1 MRDSVVI
8 QAETFCGPLPPEPAT
23 SSRGGL
29 LRALLNAVA
38 VALLVGI
45 LAVGALAIA
54 VPALTGSTAL
64 TVLTSS
70 MEPHL
75 PPGTMV
81 VVRPTDAADVE
92 PGMVLTYQLRSG
104 EPTLITHRVT
114 QVLAG
119 VDGERRFITKGDN
132 NAAADADPVREVQ
145 VRGTVWY
152 AIPWLGWAAVAITGP
167 HRAVMVTVAVV
178 LLFGYAAWAFG
189 SGLVD
194 RMRRRGSVASTG
206 SGSAHL

>member
-1 MRDSVVI
+1 MSDLIVTPTEASDAVSDASP
-8 QAETFCGPLPPEPAT
+8 AEESSAPP
-23 SSRGGL
+23 RGGM
-29 LRALLNAVA
+29 LRTLLNAVA

-45 LAVGALAIA
+45 LATGALAIA

-81 VVRPTDAADVE
+81 VVQPTDPADVE

-119 VDGERRFITKGDN
+119 ADGERRFITKGDN
-132 NAAADADPVREVQ
+132 NAEADADPVREVQ
-145 VRGTVWY
+145 MRGTVWY
-152 AIPWLGWAAVAITGP
+152 AIPWLGWVAIAITGP
-167 HRAVMVTVAVV
+167 HRAIMVAVAV
-178 LLFGYAAWAFG
+178 LGLFGYAAWAFG
-189 SGLVD
+189 SSIID
-194 RMRRRGSVASTG
+194 RVRKR
-206 SGSAHL
+206 SA

>member
-1 MRDSVVI
+1 MPISDTIEAHTVAEETPL
-8 QAETFCGPLPPEPAT
+8 AETPAKP
-23 SSRGGL
+23 RGGM
-29 LRALLNAVA
+29 LRTLLNAVA
-38 VALLVGI
+38 VAVLVGI
-45 LAVGALAIA
+45 LATGALAIA

-81 VVRPTDAADVE
+81 VVRPTDPADVE

-119 VDGERRFITKGDN
+119 ADGERRFITKGDN
-132 NAAADADPVREVQ
+132 NAEADADPVREVQ
-145 VRGTVWY
+145 MRGTVWY
-152 AIPWLGWAAVAITGP
+152 AIPWLGWVAIALTGP
-167 HRAVMVTVAVV
+167 HRAIMVAVAV
-178 LLFGYAAWAFG
+178 LGLFGYAAWAFG
-189 SGLVD
+189 SSIID
-194 RMRRRGSVASTG
+194 RVRKR
-206 SGSAHL
+206 SA

>member
-1 MRDSVVI
+1 MSDLIATPTEASDVVSDASP
-8 QAETFCGPLPPEPAT
+8 AEESSAPP
-23 SSRGGL
+23 RGGM
-29 LRALLNAVA
+29 LRTLLNAVA
-38 VALLVGI
+38 VAVLVGI
-45 LAVGALAIA
+45 LATGALAIA

-81 VVRPTDAADVE
+81 VVRPTDPADVE

-119 VDGERRFITKGDN
+119 ADGERRFITKGDN
-132 NAAADADPVREVQ
+132 NAEADADPVREVQ
-145 VRGTVWY
+145 MRGTVWY
-152 AIPWLGWAAVAITGP
+152 AIPWLGWVAIAITGP
-167 HRAVMVTVAVV
+167 HRAIMVAVAV
-178 LLFGYAAWAFG
+178 LVLFGYAAWAFG
-189 SGLVD
+189 SSIID
-194 RMRRRGSVASTG
+194 RVRKRSV
-206 SGSAHL
+206 

>member
-1 MRDSVVI
+1 MRESIVI
-8 QAETFCGPLPPEPAT
+8 QAETTGEPLPPEPAT
-23 SSRGGL
+23 PSRGGL

-119 VDGERRFITKGDN
+119 ADGERRFITQGDN
-132 NAAADADPVREVQ
+132 NATADADQVREVQ

-152 AIPWLGWAAVAITGP
+152 AIPWLGWVAVAITGP
-167 HRAVMVTVAVV
+167 HRGIMVTVAVV

-189 SGLVD
+189 SGLIE
-194 RMRRRGSVASTG
+194 RMRSRAR
-206 SGSAHL
+206 

>member
-1 MRDSVVI
+1 MSDLTATPTEASDVVSDASP
-8 QAETFCGPLPPEPAT
+8 AEE
-23 SSRGGL
+23 SSAPRRGGM
-29 LRALLNAVA
+29 LRTLLNAVA
-38 VALLVGI
+38 VAVLVGI
-45 LAVGALAIA
+45 LATGALAIA

-81 VVRPTDAADVE
+81 VVRPTDPADVE

-119 VDGERRFITKGDN
+119 ADGERRFITKGDN
-132 NAAADADPVREVQ
+132 NAEADADPVREVQ
-145 VRGTVWY
+145 MRGTVWY
-152 AIPWLGWAAVAITGP
+152 AIPWLGWVAIALTGP
-167 HRAVMVTVAVV
+167 HRAIMVAVAV
-178 LLFGYAAWAFG
+178 LGLFGYAAWAFG
-189 SGLVD
+189 SSIID
-194 RMRRRGSVASTG
+194 RVRKRSV
-206 SGSAHL
+206 

>member
-1 MRDSVVI
+1 MSDLIDTPTEASDAVSDASP
-8 QAETFCGPLPPEPAT
+8 AEESSAPP
-23 SSRGGL
+23 RGGM
-29 LRALLNAVA
+29 LRTLLNAVA
-38 VALLVGI
+38 VAVLVGI
-45 LAVGALAIA
+45 LATGALAIA

-81 VVRPTDAADVE
+81 VVRPTDPADVE

-119 VDGERRFITKGDN
+119 ADGERRFITKGDN
-132 NAAADADPVREVQ
+132 NAEADADPVREVQ
-145 VRGTVWY
+145 MRGTVWY
-152 AIPWLGWAAVAITGP
+152 AIPWLGWVAIALTGP
-167 HRAVMVTVAVV
+167 HRAIMVAVAV
-178 LLFGYAAWAFG
+178 FGLFGYAAWAFG
-189 SGLVD
+189 SGIID
-194 RMRRRGSVASTG
+194 RVRKR
-206 SGSAHL
+206 SA

>member
-1 MRDSVVI
+1 MSELTVISVEAPDGVSDDSS
-8 QAETFCGPLPPEPAT
+8 ADEPST
-23 SSRGGL
+23 PQRGGL
-29 LRALLNAVA
+29 LRAVLNAVA
-38 VALLVGI
+38 VALLAAI
-45 LAVGALAIA
+45 LATGALAIA

-81 VVRPTDAADVE
+81 VVRPTDPADVE

-119 VDGERRFITKGDN
+119 ADGERRFITKGDN
-132 NAAADADPVREVQ
+132 NAEADADPVREVQ
-145 VRGTVWY
+145 MRGTVWY
-152 AIPWLGWAAVAITGP
+152 AIPWLGWVAMAITGP
-167 HRAVMVTVAVV
+167 HRAIVVAVAV
-178 LLFGYAAWAFG
+178 IGLFGYAAWAFG
-189 SGLVD
+189 SGIIERV
-194 RMRRRGSVASTG
+194 RKR
-206 SGSAHL
+206 SA

>member
-1 MRDSVVI
+1 MPISDTIEAHIVAEETPL
-8 QAETFCGPLPPEPAT
+8 AETPAKP
-23 SSRGGL
+23 RGGML
-29 LRALLNAVA
+29 KALLNAVA
-38 VALLVGI
+38 VAVLVGI
-45 LAVGALAIA
+45 LATGALAIA

-81 VVRPTDAADVE
+81 VVRPTDPADVE

-119 VDGERRFITKGDN
+119 ADGERRFITKGDN
-132 NAAADADPVREVQ
+132 NAEADADPVREVQ
-145 VRGTVWY
+145 MRGTVWY
-152 AIPWLGWAAVAITGP
+152 AIPWLGWVAMAITGP
-167 HRAVMVTVAVV
+167 HRAIVVAVAV
-178 LLFGYAAWAFG
+178 IGLFGYAAWAFG
-189 SGLVD
+189 SGIIERV
-194 RMRRRGSVASTG
+194 RKR
-206 SGSAHL
+206 SA